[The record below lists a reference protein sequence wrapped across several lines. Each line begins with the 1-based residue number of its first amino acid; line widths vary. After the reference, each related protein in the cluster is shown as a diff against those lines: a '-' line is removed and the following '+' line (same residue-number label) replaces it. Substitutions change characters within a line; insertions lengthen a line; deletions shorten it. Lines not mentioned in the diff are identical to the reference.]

1 MEIRSGSAR
10 RATWDAAV
18 FLLMGMIMV
27 GVCEGRT
34 VCYNLAGGDS
44 ETCFSNDPPF
54 HNAAGYLPQSPRLVG
69 TKFFLYTRNG
79 EEQIYADG
87 LANSAYLQKRETKF
101 LIHGYMGNINGWV
114 VDTANLLLDLAD
126 FNVIAVDWS
135 RGAKHIIYHRSVAN
149 TRLVGA
155 QIGFMVNALQETYQ
169 ILPSDVHIIGHSLGA
184 QIAGYAGKTIS
195 GLGRISALDPAGPA
209 FYNNDTRVRVSKA
222 DAAFVDVL
230 HTNGDTSRTLA
241 GGLGLMDA
249 VGTADFYVNGG
260 QDQPGCSINL
270 CSHNRAVDIYMES
283 IKQSCSF
290 LSYPCEPGNTCI
302 SREYSCSS
310 LLGETRCA
318 RAGYFS
324 LVDGARG
331 SYYTTTTAEAPYC

>member
-1 MEIRSGSAR
+1 MEVRSHNMSNT
-10 RATWDAAV
+10 TWDVAV
-18 FLLMGMIMV
+18 FFLIGIIMI
-27 GVCEGRT
+27 GVSEGRT
-34 VCYNLAGGDS
+34 VCYNLAGGDG

-54 HNAAGYLPQSPRLVG
+54 DNAAGYLPQSPRRVR

-87 LANSAYLQKRETKF
+87 LVNSTYLQNRETKV
-101 LIHGYMGNINGWV
+101 LVHGYQGSIDNWAI
-114 VDTANLLLDLAD
+114 DTAALFLDLAD
-126 FNVIAVDWS
+126 YNIIAVDWS
-135 RGAKHIIYHRSVAN
+135 PGAANLNYYKSVAN

-155 QIGFMVNALQETYQ
+155 QIGLMINALQETYQ
-169 ILPSDVHIIGHSLGA
+169 ILPNDVHIIGHSLGA
-184 QIAGYAGKTIS
+184 QTAGYAGKAIS

-209 FYNNDTRVRVSKA
+209 YYKNDRRVRVSIT

-230 HTNGDTSRTLA
+230 HTNGDTSLS

-260 QDQPGCSINL
+260 QDQPGCSNNL

-290 LSYPCEPGNTCI
+290 LSYPCEPGNRCI
-302 SREYSCSS
+302 SSVYSCSS
-310 LLGETRCA
+310 PLGETRCA
-318 RAGYFS
+318 RAGFFS
-324 LVDGARG
+324 SADGARG
-331 SYYTTTTAEAPYC
+331 SYYTPTTAEAPYC